1 MTRDTKD
8 LLSAANTLK
17 NHFKTVE
24 KRMKGEGSAHTMVL
38 GVAANFSHEIMEVC
52 LETLQ
57 NQIKLEKEIA
67 ELKEQMAE
75 LVKPTHIAKPKGLT
89 QNK

>member
-8 LLSAANTLK
+8 LLTAATTLK
-17 NHFKTVE
+17 DHFKMVE
-24 KRMKGEGSAHTMVL
+24 KRMKNEGSAHTLVA

-52 LETLQ
+52 LETLR
-57 NQIKLEKEIA
+57 NQIKLEQEVA
-67 ELKEQMAE
+67 ALKEQMAE